1 LGGDRGGG
9 GWSQWAVRPEVRVWI
24 RGRPP
29 AGMGS
34 GEMATGDA
42 LTARIAAAMTSAQ
55 SGGHEVAAA
64 EIEAIRAELGGVPSY
79 QLAAAEY
86 VRGVT
91 AHHASDA
98 DEALEAVEACIA
110 VAKAID
116 EPGWEA
122 NALAIRII
130 NLARSGRGGD
140 TVKDLVT
147 AEHALSR
154 TRDAGL
160 TSWAHTGLGYAYD
173 VLRLYE
179 LCIPHYEQATE
190 LEADV
195 FELAESRAIDRL
207 NLAETYLRWAHELER
222 LGDPSY
228 QRVIRERLASAAYWA
243 REAERVIVD
252 DESQE
257 FWRLSVR
264 LWLAAAATDE
274 DPATA
279 VTELKECRDQISKLG
294 ETERLAIAGAYLA
307 RALAAHG
314 ELDEARAAADRA
326 TGDLIPLADPATHLL
341 VLQTRSELAASTGE
355 PGAVAGLEYARS
367 VARAWW
373 KDRQRALNAVRHALA
388 THDLSVR
395 HDAEWHAARQDP
407 LTGVGNRRALEE
419 RLTAARDSGRA
430 VTLLAIDVDD
440 LKLVNDSYG
449 HACGDELLQVVAN
462 LLVEQARATDAVI
475 RSGGDEFFVVLDQPD
490 AKGGAQLAMRIRTA
504 VAAIAAAT
512 GKPWLGRLGLSIGYA
527 ATAEGVPVDQL
538 IAVADRCLYDD
549 KGRKR

>member
-1 LGGDRGGG
+1 MGGPARHAGGD
-9 GWSQWAVRPEVRVWI
+9 Q
-24 RGRPP
+24 GRPP
-29 AGMGS
+29 AGMSS
-34 GEMATGDA
+34 GEMGTGDA

-55 SGGHEVAAA
+55 SGGHATAAA
-64 EIEAIRAELGGVPSY
+64 EIETIRAELGGVPSY

-98 DEALEAVEACIA
+98 DEALKAVDACIA

-122 NALAIRII
+122 NALPIRII

-140 TVKDLVT
+140 TVKDLVA

-154 TRDAGL
+154 TKDAGL
-160 TSWAHTGLGYAYD
+160 TAWAHTGLGYAYD

-179 LCIPHYEQATE
+179 LCIPHYELATQID
-190 LEADV
+190 ADV
-195 FELAESRAIDRL
+195 FELAESLAIDRL

-228 QRVIRERLASAAYWA
+228 EQEIQERLGSAAYWA
-243 REAERVIVD
+243 REAERVVVD
-252 DESQE
+252 DESQD
-257 FWRLSVR
+257 FWRLSAR
-264 LWLAAAATDE
+264 LWLAAAATIE
-274 DPATA
+274 DPAMA
-279 VTELKECRDQISKLG
+279 VSELTVCRDEISKLG

-307 RALAAHG
+307 RALNADG
-314 ELDEARAAADRA
+314 KPEEAREAADRA
-326 TGDLIPLADPATHLL
+326 ADDLIPLADPATHLL
-341 VLQTRSELAASTGE
+341 VLQTRSVLAAASHQ

-367 VARAWW
+367 VARGWW
-373 KDRQRALNAVRHALA
+373 RERQRALNTVRHALA
-388 THDLSVR
+388 THDLSAR

-407 LTGVGNRRALEE
+407 LTGVGNRRAMDE

-430 VTLLAIDVDD
+430 VTVLAIDVDD
-440 LKLVNDSYG
+440 LKVVNDTYG
-449 HACGDELLQVVAN
+449 HACGDELLQLVAN

-490 AKGGAQLAMRIRTA
+490 AKGGAQLADRIRTA
-504 VAAIAAAT
+504 VTAIAAAT
-512 GKPWLGRLGLSIGYA
+512 PKPWLGRLGLSIGYA
-527 ATAEGVPVDQL
+527 ATAEGVPVERL
-538 IAVADRCLYDD
+538 IATADRRLYDD
-549 KGRKR
+549 KRRWR

>member
-1 LGGDRGGG
+1 
-9 GWSQWAVRPEVRVWI
+9 VWI

-34 GEMATGDA
+34 GEMATDDA

-55 SGGHEVAAA
+55 SGRHEIAAA
-64 EIEAIRAELGGVPSY
+64 DIEAIRVELGGVPSY

-98 DEALEAVEACIA
+98 DEALDAVEACIA

-140 TVKDLVT
+140 TVKDLVM

-154 TRDAGL
+154 TRDTGL

-179 LCIPHYEQATE
+179 LCIPHYEQATR

-207 NLAETYLRWAHELER
+207 NLAETYLRWGHELER

-228 QRVIRERLASAAYWA
+228 QQVIRDRFASAAYWA

-252 DESQE
+252 DENQD
-257 FWRLSVR
+257 FWRLSAR
-264 LWLAAAATDE
+264 LWLAAAATD

-279 VTELKECRDQISKLG
+279 VVELKECRDEISKLG

-307 RALAAHG
+307 RALAAQG
-314 ELDEARAAADRA
+314 KLDEARAAADRA
-326 TGDLIPLADPATHLL
+326 AGDLIPLADPATHLL
-341 VLQTRSELAASTGE
+341 VLQTRSELAAATGE
-355 PGAVAGLEYARS
+355 RGAVAGLEYARS
-367 VARAWW
+367 LARAWW
-373 KDRQRALNAVRHALA
+373 KERQRALNAVQHALA

-407 LTGVGNRRALEE
+407 LTGVGNRRALDE

-440 LKLVNDSYG
+440 LKLVNDTYG
-449 HACGDELLQVVAN
+449 HARGDELLQVVAN

-538 IAVADRCLYDD
+538 ITVADWRLYDD
-549 KGRKR
+549 KRRKA

>member
-1 LGGDRGGG
+1 MGTG
-9 GWSQWAVRPEVRVWI
+9 EV
-24 RGRPP
+24 
-29 AGMGS
+29 
-34 GEMATGDA
+34 
-42 LTARIAAAMTSAQ
+42 LTARIAAAMTAAQ
-55 SGGHEVAAA
+55 SGGHAGAAA
-64 EIEAIRAELGGVPSY
+64 EIEAIRAELGGVPSH

-98 DEALEAVEACIA
+98 DEALAAVDACIK

-122 NALAIRII
+122 NALPIRII

-140 TVKDLVT
+140 TVNDLVA
-147 AEHALSR
+147 AEHALNR
-154 TRDAGL
+154 TTDAGL

-173 VLRLYE
+173 VLRLFE
-179 LCIPHYEQATE
+179 LCIPHYELAIQIG
-190 LEADV
+190 ADV
-195 FELAESRAIDRL
+195 FELTESPAIDRL

-228 QRVIRERLASAAYWA
+228 QREIAERLASAAYWA

-257 FWRLSVR
+257 YWRLSAR
-264 LWLAAAATDE
+264 LWLAAAVTDD
-274 DPATA
+274 DPEQA
-279 VTELKECRDQISKLG
+279 VDELAKCRDEISKLG

-307 RALAAHG
+307 RALKADG
-314 ELDEARAAADRA
+314 KPEEAKAAADRA
-326 TGDLIPLADPATHLL
+326 AADLIPLADPSTRVL
-341 VLQTRSELAASTGE
+341 VQQTRTELAATTGE

-367 VARAWW
+367 VARGWW
-373 KDRQRALNAVRHALA
+373 RERQRALNAVRHALA
-388 THDLSVR
+388 AHDLSAR

-430 VTLLAIDVDD
+430 VTVLALDVDG
-440 LKLVNDSYG
+440 LKLVNDTYG
-449 HACGDELLQVVAN
+449 HACGDELLQLVAN
-462 LLVEQARATDAVI
+462 LLVEQARATDAVV

-490 AKGGAQLAMRIRTA
+490 AKGGAQLAARIRSA
-504 VAAIAAAT
+504 VTAIAESAPQ
-512 GKPWLGRLGLSIGYA
+512 PWLGRLGLSIGYA
-527 ATAEGVPVDQL
+527 ATVEGVPVDLL
-538 IAVADRCLYDD
+538 IATADRRLYED
-549 KGRKR
+549 KLRR

>member
-1 LGGDRGGG
+1 
-9 GWSQWAVRPEVRVWI
+9 
-24 RGRPP
+24 
-29 AGMGS
+29 MGS

-55 SGGHEVAAA
+55 SGGHATAAA
-64 EIEAIRAELGGVPSY
+64 EIEAIRAELGGVPSH

-98 DEALEAVEACIA
+98 DEALKAVDACVA

-122 NALAIRII
+122 NALPIRII

-147 AEHALSR
+147 AEHALNR
-154 TRDAGL
+154 TEDAGL
-160 TSWAHTGLGYAYD
+160 SAWAHTGLGYAYD

-179 LCIPHYEQATE
+179 LCIPHYEHATQ
-190 LEADV
+190 LDADV
-195 FELAESRAIDRL
+195 FHLAESRAIDRL

-228 QRVIRERLASAAYWA
+228 RQEIQERLASAAYWA

-257 FWRLSVR
+257 FWRLSAR
-264 LWLAAAATDE
+264 LWIAAAATIE
-274 DPATA
+274 DPAAA
-279 VTELKECRDQISKLG
+279 VVELTECRDEISKLG
-294 ETERLAIAGAYLA
+294 ETERLAISGVYLA
-307 RALAAHG
+307 RALQAAG
-314 ELDEARAAADRA
+314 KYDEARAAADRA
-326 TGDLIPLADPATHLL
+326 AADLIPLADPATRVL
-341 VLQTRSELAASTGE
+341 VLQTRSEIAAAAGE
-355 PGAVAGLEYARS
+355 PGALPGLEYARS
-367 VARAWW
+367 VARGWW
-373 KDRQRALNAVRHALA
+373 KERQRALNAVRHALA
-388 THDLSVR
+388 SHDLSAR

-407 LTGVGNRRALEE
+407 LTGIGNRRALDE

-430 VTLLAIDVDD
+430 VTVLAIDVDD
-440 LKLVNDSYG
+440 LKVVNDTYG

-475 RSGGDEFFVVLDQPD
+475 RSGGDEFIVVLDQPD
-490 AKGGAQLAMRIRTA
+490 AKGGARLALRIRTA
-504 VAAIAAAT
+504 AAAIAAAAT
-512 GKPWLGRLGLSIGYA
+512 KPWLGRLGLSIGYA
-527 ATAEGVPVDQL
+527 ATAEGVGVDQL
-538 IAVADRCLYDD
+538 IATADRRLYDD
-549 KGRKR
+549 KRRRR

>member
-1 LGGDRGGG
+1 
-9 GWSQWAVRPEVRVWI
+9 
-24 RGRPP
+24 
-29 AGMGS
+29 MGS

-55 SGGHEVAAA
+55 SGRHAIAAA
-64 EIEAIRAELGGVPSY
+64 EIEVIRAELGGVPSY
-79 QLAAAEY
+79 QLATAEY

-98 DEALEAVEACIA
+98 DEALDAVEACIA

-130 NLARSGRGGD
+130 NLTRSGRGGD

-179 LCIPHYEQATE
+179 LCIPHYEQATQ

-207 NLAETYLRWAHELER
+207 NLSETYLRWAHELER

-228 QRVIRERLASAAYWA
+228 QQVIRERLASAAYWA

-252 DESQE
+252 DENQD
-257 FWRLSVR
+257 FWRLSAR

-274 DPATA
+274 DPAAA
-279 VTELKECRDQISKLG
+279 VTELKECRDEISKLG

-307 RALAAHG
+307 RALAAQG
-314 ELDEARAAADRA
+314 KLDEARAAADRA
-326 TGDLIPLADPATHLL
+326 AGDLIPLADPATHLL
-341 VLQTRSELAASTGE
+341 VLQTRSELAATTGE

-373 KDRQRALNAVRHALA
+373 KERQRALNAVWHALA
-388 THDLSVR
+388 SHDLSVR

-419 RLTAARDSGRA
+419 RLSAARDSGRA

-440 LKLVNDSYG
+440 LKLVNDTYG

-490 AKGGAQLAMRIRTA
+490 AKGGAQLAIRIRTA
-504 VAAIAAAT
+504 VAAITAAT

-527 ATAEGVPVDQL
+527 ATAEGVGVDQL
-538 IAVADRCLYDD
+538 IAVADRRLYDD
-549 KGRKR
+549 KRRKC